1 MFILPMLGR
10 SSRFFDAGYTVPK
23 YKLDVRGASL
33 FSRVLSSFLE
43 YFESDK
49 FMFIVRSD
57 FKDAEWV
64 SVEAQNLGILNF
76 SVIEVD
82 RDTTGQGETVYLA
95 TKEMKILDEEI
106 YIFNIDTIL
115 TNFTKSAVS
124 SDGYLETFL
133 AQGDHWSFAEV
144 DMNDNVIRTTEKI
157 KISDNC
163 SNGLY
168 YFKSASLYNYYFEK
182 YQNNYEK
189 ETYIAPMYN
198 LMINDEKV
206 VKVKKENAEAV
217 LLCGTPDEYL
227 RLKC

>member
-23 YKLDVRGASL
+23 YKLDVSGATL

-49 FMFIVRSD
+49 FTFIVRKD
-57 FKDAEWV
+57 FNDAEWV
-64 SVEAQNLGILNF
+64 SVEVQKLGILNF
-76 SVIEVD
+76 SVIEVE
-82 RDTTGQGETVYLA
+82 RETSGQGETVYIA
-95 TKEMKILDEEI
+95 TKKIKSLDEEI

-115 TNFTKSAVS
+115 TNFTKSTES

-133 AQGDHWSFAEV
+133 AEGDHWSFAEV
-144 DMNDNVIRTTEKI
+144 DKNDNVIRTTEKI

-206 VKVKKENAEAV
+206 VKVKKENAGAV
-217 LLCGTPDEYL
+217 LLCGTPEEYL
-227 RLKC
+227 MLKC

>member
-1 MFILPMLGR
+1 MFVLPMLGR

-23 YKLDVRGASL
+23 YKLDVCGASL

-49 FMFIVRSD
+49 FTFIVRSD

-64 SVEAQNLGILNF
+64 SAEAENLGILNF

-95 TKEMKILDEEI
+95 TKEIKILDEEI

-115 TNFTKSAVS
+115 TNFTKSTVPC
-124 SDGYLETFL
+124 DGYLETFL
-133 AQGDHWSFAEV
+133 AKGDHWSFAEV

-157 KISDNC
+157 RISDNC

-182 YQNNYEK
+182 YHNNYEK

-198 LMINDEKV
+198 LMINDEKI